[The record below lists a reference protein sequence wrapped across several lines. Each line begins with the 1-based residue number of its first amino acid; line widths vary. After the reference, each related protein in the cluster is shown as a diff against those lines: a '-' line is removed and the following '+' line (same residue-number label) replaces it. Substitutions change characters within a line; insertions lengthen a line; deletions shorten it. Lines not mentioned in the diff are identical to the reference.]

1 MKTYAEKFKA
11 LGDETR
17 LRILYLLIKADSD
30 LCVCELTDA
39 LEIPQYNISKH
50 LKILRHAG
58 LIAERK
64 EGRWVYFGIV
74 ENDDSF
80 SGNILHA
87 INHIPDTLLSN
98 DVKELHNRLAIR
110 EHGKCLIGIQKTHLI
125 SSNPKKEGVTHEAI

>member
-1 MKTYAEKFKA
+1 MNTYAEKFKA

-74 ENDDSF
+74 EDDDSF
-80 SGNILHA
+80 TETLLHA

-110 EHGKCLIGIQKTHLI
+110 EHGKCLLGIQKKHLLG
-125 SSNPKKEGVTHEAI
+125 SNHKKKGATYEAV